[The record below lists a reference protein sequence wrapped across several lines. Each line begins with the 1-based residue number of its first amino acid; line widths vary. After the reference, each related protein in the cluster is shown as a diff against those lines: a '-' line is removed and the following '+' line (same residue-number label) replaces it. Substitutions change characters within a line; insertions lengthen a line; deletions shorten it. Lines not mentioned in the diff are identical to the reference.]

1 MKTPLHRIRLGAFS
15 LAMVVLVSITGYRFF
30 GGYDWLE
37 AIWMV
42 VITISTVG
50 FSEKSGLSPMMQVFT
65 ICVIC
70 WASRHRF
77 IHSAVLSNWRWRVRC
92 TVHWESGD

>member
-50 FSEKSGLSPMMQVFT
+50 YMAGFSGRKVARCIEEALLSRKSRYGEM
-65 ICVIC
+65 
-70 WASRHRF
+70 
-77 IHSAVLSNWRWRVRC
+77 
-92 TVHWESGD
+92 E